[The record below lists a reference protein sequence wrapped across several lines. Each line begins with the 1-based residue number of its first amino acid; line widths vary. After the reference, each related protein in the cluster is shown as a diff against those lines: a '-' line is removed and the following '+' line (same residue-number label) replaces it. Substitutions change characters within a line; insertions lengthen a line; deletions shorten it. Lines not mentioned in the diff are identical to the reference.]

1 MHDLRQLGER
11 ATAHLISPRRGP
23 GVCGDCL
30 NLTRGY
36 DRCYA
41 CAAGSQQ
48 LAAVLPV
55 SYSVAG
61 EHLHSTLAAYKRA
74 ADPSVEAA
82 TAELAGILWRFLEA
96 HEPCVAAA
104 AGVGAFELV
113 TTVPSGDRGRDAHHP
128 LRRIVGELADPTRER
143 HRRLLRRTTTA
154 VTPRRFDPARFRAV
168 EPLDGA
174 TVLLIDDTWT
184 SGASAQSA
192 AAALRAAGAG
202 PVAAVVIG
210 RHLNLGW
217 NDNSRRLATVRGRF
231 DFSACALCAS
241 PALSQAAA

>member
-104 AGVGAFELV
+104 AGVPWAPNGK
-113 TTVPSGDRGRDAHHP
+113 
-128 LRRIVGELADPTRER
+128 GELKRCALGV
-143 HRRLLRRTTTA
+143 RLTPC
-154 VTPRRFDPARFRAV
+154 TPR
-168 EPLDGA
+168 
-174 TVLLIDDTWT
+174 
-184 SGASAQSA
+184 GASVRVTLELQRRPTTDPPTGG
-192 AAALRAAGAG
+192 L
-202 PVAAVVIG
+202 VI
-210 RHLNLGW
+210 H
-217 NDNSRRLATVRGRF
+217 
-231 DFSACALCAS
+231 
-241 PALSQAAA
+241 PAL